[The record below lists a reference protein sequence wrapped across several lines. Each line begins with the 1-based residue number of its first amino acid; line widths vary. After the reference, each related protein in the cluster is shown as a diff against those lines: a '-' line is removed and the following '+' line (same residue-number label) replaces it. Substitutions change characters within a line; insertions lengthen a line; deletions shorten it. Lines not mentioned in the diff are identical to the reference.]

1 MHLIFETGERTD
13 VGLLR
18 KVNEDA
24 ALAMPDSGLWVVAD
38 GMGGHS
44 AGDVSSRMI
53 VDALASTG
61 LPASAEDLVGR
72 VMDRLSQ
79 ANTGIREHA
88 ATNQLGTIGATV
100 VAFLVQDDG
109 ARALW
114 SGDSR
119 LYRLRDG
126 HLDQVTRDHTEVNE
140 LLDSGA
146 LTPEE
151 AERYP
156 RRNVITRAIGV
167 TELPHVELLEIDVQ
181 PGDVWLLCSDG
192 LTEHLQDYEIRH
204 HLAALPPQ
212 EACNAMVADVL
223 DRGARDNVTV
233 IAIAASAPEVIA
245 EDADEVPL
253 EGIIPDV

>member
-1 MHLIFETGERTD
+1 MPLIFETGQRTD

-24 ALAMPDSGLWVVAD
+24 ALAMPESGLWVVAD

-44 AGDVSSRMI
+44 AGDVSSAMI
-53 VDALASTG
+53 VEALASTG

-79 ANTGIREHA
+79 ANAGIREHA
-88 ATNQLGTIGATV
+88 SIHQLGTIGATV
-100 VAFLVQDDG
+100 VAFLVQEDG

-126 HLDQVTRDHTEVNE
+126 TLDQITRDHTEVNE

-146 LTPEE
+146 LTPAE

-167 TELPHVELLEIDVQ
+167 TELPHVEIIDIDVQ

-192 LTEHLQDYEIRH
+192 LNEHLQDYEIRH
-204 HLAALPPQ
+204 HLAAMPPQ
-212 EACNAMVADVL
+212 QACNAMIADVL

-233 IAIAASAPEVIA
+233 VVVATDAPAAVM
-245 EDADEVPL
+245 DDLDEVPL